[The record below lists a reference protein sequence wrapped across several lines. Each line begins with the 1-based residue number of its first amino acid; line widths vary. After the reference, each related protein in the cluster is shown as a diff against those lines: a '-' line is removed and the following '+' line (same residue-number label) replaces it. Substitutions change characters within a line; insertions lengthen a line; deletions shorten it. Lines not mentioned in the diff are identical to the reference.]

1 MPILVFFLMLLM
13 MALLGGVT
21 WGIYSLSFSPRA
33 KLTRRLQMLAGP
45 ASGAKGK
52 ASGGNAKRKILQGK
66 LKDLEN
72 SRARKRGWQLKA
84 ELAQT
89 GMAISMKGFVLG
101 SLISAAACAL
111 LAVVLQMP
119 LVGLLAFAVTGGL
132 GLPRLWLKFVIKR
145 RLKAFTGHF
154 ADSIDVIVR
163 GIRSGLPVGECFHMI
178 AREAPEPVGTEF
190 RLIVEGQKLGLTTDE
205 VMARA
210 AERVP
215 TAELRFFGTVLS
227 IQQTTGGNLAE
238 TLAKL
243 SDVLR
248 GRKRMR
254 DKIQAMSSEAKASAG
269 IIGSLP
275 IAVGSILGLVAP
287 QYIGIL
293 FTTGTGHMILF
304 AGVCV
309 MGTGILVMRQMINFE
324 L

>member
-1 MPILVFFLMLLM
+1 
-13 MALLGGVT
+13 
-21 WGIYSLSFSPRA
+21 
-33 KLTRRLQMLAGP
+33 
-45 ASGAKGK
+45 
-52 ASGGNAKRKILQGK
+52 
-66 LKDLEN
+66 
-72 SRARKRGWQLKA
+72 
-84 ELAQT
+84 
-89 GMAISMKGFVLG
+89 
-101 SLISAAACAL
+101 
-111 LAVVLQMP
+111 
-119 LVGLLAFAVTGGL
+119 
-132 GLPRLWLKFVIKR
+132 
-145 RLKAFTGHF
+145 
-154 ADSIDVIVR
+154 
-163 GIRSGLPVGECFHMI
+163 
-178 AREAPEPVGTEF
+178 
-190 RLIVEGQKLGLTTDE
+190 
-205 VMARA
+205 MARA

-243 SDVLR
+243 SEVLR